1 MKIKEKINLE
11 NLMCLFVILCPI
23 LDIVSFLFRNFFS
36 TNLSPTTFLRPL
48 IPCIVFIILF
58 FKDKKK
64 GKKIIVGSIYLIYS
78 IIHLIIFQKLHNES
92 SYGNIASEMQYLINY
107 GIMIMN
113 LYLFFT
119 VIRNKE
125 KIEKSTLISM
135 GIYIFAIFF
144 SIITKTSSSTYLEG
158 IGYKGYFE
166 SGNSLCTVLL
176 LGLCIIFGNLEIKNL
191 KKILLIVFTG
201 IYLTMLSGMR
211 TGLFGFGIILG
222 TFVMGKFFIN
232 IRDNVKFSKKQIIVI
247 ATIIVIS
254 AIAIT
259 FLGSETIKRRKMLKQ
274 NEVANIDT
282 ETGGARYVTGDIL
295 NIYKQIQNGN
305 VSENY
310 MSRAEKQA
318 IVRFCEYA
326 KKIKLSNVNLR
337 KQQLIYNV
345 ILVLE
350 QKNPLLILFGN
361 GYKNQTGELVME
373 MELPAMLLN
382 FGIIGFILY
391 FGPFAIIIG
400 YYFLYAIKNRKS
412 IKIDIIMN
420 LLGLL
425 LAIGLSCFSGYVFF
439 NISSMTMVIILCTR
453 LQEKSLKIICKI
465 DQKDKKDLFS
475 FGREEKNK

>member
-176 LGLCIIFGNLEIKNL
+176 LGLCITFGNLEIKNL

-211 TGLFGFGIILG
+211 TGLFGFGIIL
-222 TFVMGKFFIN
+222 
-232 IRDNVKFSKKQIIVI
+232 
-247 ATIIVIS
+247 
-254 AIAIT
+254 
-259 FLGSETIKRRKMLKQ
+259 
-274 NEVANIDT
+274 
-282 ETGGARYVTGDIL
+282 
-295 NIYKQIQNGN
+295 
-305 VSENY
+305 
-310 MSRAEKQA
+310 
-318 IVRFCEYA
+318 
-326 KKIKLSNVNLR
+326 
-337 KQQLIYNV
+337 
-345 ILVLE
+345 
-350 QKNPLLILFGN
+350 
-361 GYKNQTGELVME
+361 
-373 MELPAMLLN
+373 
-382 FGIIGFILY
+382 
-391 FGPFAIIIG
+391 
-400 YYFLYAIKNRKS
+400 
-412 IKIDIIMN
+412 
-420 LLGLL
+420 
-425 LAIGLSCFSGYVFF
+425 
-439 NISSMTMVIILCTR
+439 
-453 LQEKSLKIICKI
+453 
-465 DQKDKKDLFS
+465 
-475 FGREEKNK
+475 